1 MLLQLHFGQKNKN
14 KNSSYITLK
23 HNAIPKVT
31 TRIKDDENAEK
42 KL

>member
-14 KNSSYITLK
+14 KKSACITLK

-31 TRIKDDENAEK
+31 TRIKDDENAEE